1 MRTRR
6 TNRTAVAVAATSLV
20 AAASAV
26 AFALA
31 TSASAAPGTVPAAAH
46 GMAGMH
52 DMAAMQPV
60 SGTQAVVE
68 AAAGAA
74 AAAAPSNIAIGKTA
88 SASSAEGADFV
99 ASRAVDGNASTRW
112 ASQQSDAQW
121 IKVDLG
127 ATATIDHL
135 VLDWEAAYG
144 KAFTVQLS
152 PDDSTWTT
160 VATVTGGTG
169 GDQTVA
175 AAGTG
180 RYVRVS
186 FTQRGTGYGYSLY
199 ELQVFGVGGS
209 DPAPYTPRPLPAAP
223 PGADTTVT
231 HHEFQMNCTVNH
243 TLFDDPLILPGQP
256 GASHNHSFMGNLDT
270 NASSTP
276 ASLLAGS
283 GTSCTVAQDKSAYW
297 FPTLYR
303 GTDQVISPSLQ
314 TIYYKAGIIDY
325 KKVRPFPA
333 GLRFYAG
340 SPMYTADQ
348 FKNAPGTVEGW
359 ECGDSTKNWTIP
371 SYCAPGSQLNVR
383 YQAPSCWDGIHLDT
397 ADHRSHMAYPVD
409 GECPTDHPVPVP
421 MIEMKISW
429 PVSGDMTGVHLASMK
444 MADGSTMNVNWHYD
458 FMNGWDQTVLSAL
471 TQHCIDGGL
480 QCTPHGNDIYKPWAG
495 TVLDDAG
502 NLVWQPA

>member
-1 MRTRR
+1 
-6 TNRTAVAVAATSLV
+6 VAAD
-20 AAASAV
+20 AQ
-26 AFALA
+26 A
-31 TSASAAPGTVPAAAH
+31 T
-46 GMAGMH
+46 
-52 DMAAMQPV
+52 D
-60 SGTQAVVE
+60 
-68 AAAGAA
+68 
-74 AAAAPSNIAIGKTA
+74 IAQGKTA
-88 SASSAEGADFV
+88 SASSAEGDDYV
-99 ASRAVDGNASTRW
+99 ASKAVDGNTSTRW
-112 ASQQSDAQW
+112 ASQWSDDQW

-127 ATATIDHL
+127 STATIDHL
-135 VLDWEAAYG
+135 VIDWEAAYG
-144 KAFTVQLS
+144 KAFTVQTS
-152 PDDSTWTT
+152 DDDSSWTT
-160 VATVTGGTG
+160 VATVTNGTG

-175 AAGTG
+175 TPGSG
-180 RYVRVS
+180 RYVRLAL
-186 FTQRGTGYGYSLY
+186 TQRATGYGYSIYGLH
-199 ELQVFGVGGS
+199 VFGTGGT
-209 DPAPYTPRPLPAAP
+209 DPEAYDPRPLPEAP

-243 TLFDDPLILPGQP
+243 TAFDDPLVLPGKP

-276 ASLLAGS
+276 ESLLNGS

-303 GTDQVISPSLQ
+303 GDDQVISPDKQ
-314 TIYYKAGIIDY
+314 TLYYKSGIIDY
-325 KKVRPFPA
+325 TKVHPFPA

-340 SPMYTADQ
+340 SPFFTSPED
-348 FKNAPGTVEGW
+348 FKNAPGTVEGF
-359 ECGDSTKNWTIP
+359 ECGDSSFNWTIP
-371 SYCAPGSQLNVR
+371 DYCAPGSQLNVR
-383 YQAPSCWDGIHLDT
+383 YQAPSCWDGVHLDS

-429 PVSGDMTGVHLASMK
+429 PVSGDMTGVHLAN
-444 MADGSTMNVNWHYD
+444 MAMPDGSIMSVNWHYD

-471 TQHCIDGGL
+471 TQHCINGGL